1 MGKFIVLQSFLL
13 AILIYGYREGYAEYV
28 YHADR
33 THLVVFIF
41 IAFLI
46 GLAFVPKKPDI
57 ASWISVK
64 LVDLG
69 LLGTVLGFII
79 ALSGVSIA
87 AVNDPEQVVQ
97 MVTQLLSGM
106 RTALFTTITG
116 LVGYLWLS
124 LTIRINRQA

>member
-13 AILIYGYREGYAEYV
+13 GVFIYGYREGYLEYV
-28 YHADR
+28 YRADR

-41 IAFLI
+41 FTFLV
-46 GLAFVPKKPDI
+46 GLALIPKNPNLS
-57 ASWISVK
+57 SWISNK
-64 LVDLG
+64 LIDLG

-97 MVTQLLSGM
+97 MVTHLLSGM

-116 LVGYLWLS
+116 LAGYLWLS
-124 LTIRINRQA
+124 LTIRINQRV

>member
-28 YHADR
+28 YNADS
-33 THLVVFIF
+33 THLGVFIF

-97 MVTQLLSGM
+97 MVTHLLSGM

-116 LVGYLWLS
+116 LTGYLWLS